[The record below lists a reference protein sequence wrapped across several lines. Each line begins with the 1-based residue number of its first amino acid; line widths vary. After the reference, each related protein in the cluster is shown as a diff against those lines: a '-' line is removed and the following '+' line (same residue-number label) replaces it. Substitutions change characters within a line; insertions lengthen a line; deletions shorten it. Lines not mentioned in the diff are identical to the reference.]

1 MILRNKIIFLSILI
15 FSIMIFLSCSNDD
28 KKDDVFIDLLD
39 TATPLPTFTP
49 APTPLPI
56 PTTLPSPT
64 STLTPTLTPTP
75 TSEPTFTSTPTI
87 TKIIKVKNTSTPEPV
102 STTTPTPTPIPTPI
116 PTPTPT
122 PIPTPIPT
130 STPVPTPTSTPMPPT
145 PTATSTP
152 TPIPPKITV
161 QAPEL
166 FTIVQGEVLD
176 FNSKV
181 IASSNI
187 LDDIFSASIDWG
199 DDSLEENVAVLQS
212 TGDVIGSHVYNST
225 GSFTINIKIRSESGA
240 NIVRGIF
247 VYVNP
252 PSQSY

>member
-28 KKDDVFIDLLD
+28 KKDDVFIDLVD

-116 PTPTPT
+116 PT
-122 PIPTPIPT
+122 

-145 PTATSTP
+145 PNATSTP